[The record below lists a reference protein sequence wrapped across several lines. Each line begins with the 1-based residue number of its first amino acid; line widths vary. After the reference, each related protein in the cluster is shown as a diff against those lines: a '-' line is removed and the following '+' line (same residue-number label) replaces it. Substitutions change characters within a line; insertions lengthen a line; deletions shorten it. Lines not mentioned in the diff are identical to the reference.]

1 MNRLYICNGEKPDC
15 KKTGCAWL
23 HEEGLCFHTSNADYA
38 LNPEGERRF
47 DRTKG
52 EEWETMTKK
61 EMFKRFGFR
70 SSIPFGED
78 EEADAEFCNSLSL
91 LRNLFRDYHDS
102 N

>member
-38 LNPEGERRF
+38 LNPEGERKF
-47 DRTKG
+47 DRAKG
-52 EEWETMTKK
+52 EEWETMTKW
-61 EMFKRFGFR
+61 EMFKRFGFQ

-78 EEADAEFCNSLSL
+78 EEADADFVNTIAM
-91 LRNLFRDYHDS
+91 LRKLFKDYGKE
-102 N
+102 

>member
-23 HEEGLCFHTSNADYA
+23 HEEGICFHTSNADYA

-47 DRTKG
+47 ETIMG
-52 EEWETMTKK
+52 EEWETMTKW
-61 EMFKRFGFR
+61 EMYKRKGFKTTT
-70 SSIPFGED
+70 PFAVD
-78 EEADAEFCNSLSL
+78 EEATAEFCYTLTL
-91 LRNLFRDYHDS
+91 LRRLFDS